1 MSNVVVA
8 SVAASDFR
16 EKKIICL
23 KEFAKINLANKIIRK
38 LQNTKKIAKIFFEM
52 SNICLFLG
60 ATTFKLTPL
69 SLMTLSILAI
79 TITIEKHDSQ
89 HAGTLHNHN
98 NLTLSISNNKPTCT
112 HNNHLKM
119 ALSINATQHNDAGH
133 KYKKHG
139 NQHK

>member
-8 SVAASDFR
+8 IVSDFR
-16 EKKIICL
+16 EKKMICC

-38 LQNTKKIAKIFFEM
+38 LQNTKKIFFEM

-60 ATTFKLTPL
+60 ATTFNIIPL

-112 HNNHLKM
+112 HNNHMK
-119 ALSINATQHNDAGH
+119 NGTHH
-133 KYKKHG
+133 
-139 NQHK
+139 